1 MIEELKSFSV
11 TREVGKF
18 GRKSGI
24 VWGNKGNSESP
35 IMYLSKPKWVSDE
48 DFAELLNCIQ
58 IKFIK
63 KEK

>member
-24 VWGNKGNSESP
+24 VWGNKVNSTSP

-58 IKFIK
+58 IEFIK